1 MSNYDYR
8 ISADP
13 DIKRIID
20 EVVKVVNNSKNA
32 KALELHVKPEEFA
45 KDGGLLVHGPTDVK
59 TPLSYIRNRGPGA
72 MALEVA
78 EKLSETLGV
87 KKQSS
92 ASGMAPTILLDP
104 NVVIEE
110 HPGVFPVSYMAYSNT
125 VTMMHDVM
133 EIMQLMN
140 NCDDLPQWVDQCL
153 SEAAD
158 RVAKA
163 KRYIMGEKSK
173 GSMPSVHD
181 HDHDHDHAPSYDAA
195 PALACSCGCDACGA
209 GTCHCPPD
217 CACGCRAGEGNEF
230 VVVDY
235 AF

>member
-8 ISADP
+8 MSADEN
-13 DIKRIID
+13 IKKIID
-20 EVVKVVNNSKNA
+20 DIVKVVNKSKNVR
-32 KALELHVKPEEFA
+32 ALELHVKPDEFE
-45 KDGGLLVHGPTDVK
+45 KQGGVLVHKPTDVK
-59 TPLSYIRNRGPGA
+59 TQLSYIKHRGPGA

-78 EKLSETLGV
+78 ERLSDGFG
-87 KKQSS
+87 KKRSS
-92 ASGMAPTILLDP
+92 TSGMAPTVLLDP

-173 GSMPSVHD
+173 GSMPTV
-181 HDHDHDHAPSYDAA
+181 HDHAPSHAVA
-195 PALACSCGCDACGA
+195 PACSCGCEACGA

-217 CACGCRAGEGNEF
+217 CACGCRAGEAEEF
-230 VVVDY
+230 TVVDY
-235 AF
+235 SF